1 MSSAEDQPALHD
13 VLIADA
19 INAAIAEDIG
29 SGDITS
35 RVCIPVT
42 TQATAKFI
50 AKANG
55 IISGIEVA
63 ARILSAVDPTIVTSI
78 LIADGAAVTKGDII
92 AVTNGPAR
100 SMLTAERTALNF
112 LQRMSG
118 IATTTHAFVAATKGT
133 KAIILDTRKT
143 APGLRATDKLA
154 VVHGGGSNHRF
165 GLYDMAML
173 KNNHITASGSITAAV
188 TALRAETQVPI
199 EVEVRSFEE
208 LEEALSL
215 NIARIMLDHFNLDDM
230 RRAVAIAAG
239 RTPLEASGNM
249 TIERIPAVAATG
261 VDFISVGALTH
272 SVTALDISFT
282 FDPSH

>member
-19 INAAIAEDIG
+19 INAALAEDIG

-35 RVCIPVT
+35 RVCIPAT
-42 TQATAKFI
+42 TDATAKFI

-55 IISGIEVA
+55 IISGIDVA
-63 ARILSAVDPTIVTSI
+63 ARILTTVDPTIVTNI
-78 LIADGAAVTKGDII
+78 LIADRAPVTKGDII
-92 AVTNGPAR
+92 AIANGPAR

-173 KNNHITASGSITAAV
+173 KNNHITACGSITAAV
-188 TALRAETQVPI
+188 DALRAETQVPI

-230 RRAVAIAAG
+230 RRAVVIAAG

>member
-19 INAAIAEDIG
+19 INAALVEDIG

-35 RVCIPVT
+35 RVFIPST
-42 TQATAKFI
+42 TDATAKFI

-55 IISGIEVA
+55 IISGIDVA
-63 ARILSAVDPTIVTSI
+63 ARILTTVDPTIVTSI

-92 AVTNGPAR
+92 AIANGPAR

-173 KNNHITASGSITAAV
+173 KNNHITACGSITAAV

-230 RRAVAIAAG
+230 RRAVVIAAG

>member
-1 MSSAEDQPALHD
+1 VNSAEDQPASHH

-19 INAAIAEDIG
+19 INAALTEDIG
-29 SGDITS
+29 LGDITS
-35 RVCIPVT
+35 LVCIPAT
-42 TQATAKFI
+42 TLATAKFI
-50 AKANG
+50 AKASG

-63 ARILSAVDPTIVTSI
+63 ARVLTTVDPTISTNI

-92 AVTNGPAR
+92 AVAYGPAR

-173 KNNHITASGSITAAV
+173 KNNHITACGSITAAV
-188 TALRAETQVPI
+188 AALRSETHVPI
-199 EVEVRSFEE
+199 EVEVRSFDE

-215 NIARIMLDHFNLDDM
+215 NIARIMLDHFSLNDM
-230 RRAVAIAAG
+230 QRAVTIAAG

>member
-173 KNNHITASGSITAAV
+173 KNNHITACGSITAAV
-188 TALRAETQVPI
+188 DALRAETQVPI

-230 RRAVAIAAG
+230 RRAVVIAAG

>member
-1 MSSAEDQPALHD
+1 M
-13 VLIADA
+13 LIADA
-19 INAAIAEDIG
+19 IKSAIQEDVG

-35 RVCIPVT
+35 VVCIPST
-42 TQATAKFI
+42 TDATAKFI
-50 AKANG
+50 AKA
-55 IISGIEVA
+55 SGIVSGIDVA
-63 ARILSAVDPTIVTSI
+63 ARVLSSVDPTIITNI
-78 LIADGAAVTKGDII
+78 LIADGSPVTKGDII
-92 AVTNGPAR
+92 AIANGPAR

-118 IATTTHAFVAATKGT
+118 IATATHAYVAATNGT

-173 KNNHITASGSITAAV
+173 KNNHITACGSITAAV
-188 TALRAETQVPI
+188 DALRAKTQVPI

-230 RRAVAIAAG
+230 RRAVVIAAG

>member
-19 INAAIAEDIG
+19 INAALAEDIG

-55 IISGIEVA
+55 IISGIDVA
-63 ARILSAVDPTIVTSI
+63 ARILTTVDPTISTNI
-78 LIADGAAVTKGDII
+78 LITDGAPVTKGDII
-92 AVTNGPAR
+92 AVAYGPAR

-133 KAIILDTRKT
+133 KSIILDTRKT

-173 KNNHITASGSITAAV
+173 KNNHIAACGSITAAV
-188 TALRAETQVPI
+188 DALRASSNVPI
-199 EVEVRSFEE
+199 EVEVRTFDE
-208 LEEALSL
+208 LNEALSL

-230 RRAVAIAAG
+230 KRAVVIAAG

>member
-19 INAAIAEDIG
+19 INAALAEDIG

-173 KNNHITASGSITAAV
+173 KNNHITACGSITAAV

-230 RRAVAIAAG
+230 RRAVVIAAG

>member
-1 MSSAEDQPALHD
+1 MSSAEDQSALHD
-13 VLIADA
+13 MLIADA
-19 INAAIAEDIG
+19 IKSAIQEDVG

-35 RVCIPVT
+35 LVCIRSTPH
-42 TQATAKFI
+42 ATAKFI
-50 AKANG
+50 AKASG

-63 ARILSAVDPTIVTSI
+63 ARVLSSVDPTIVTNI
-78 LIADGAAVTKGDII
+78 LIKDGSRVAKGDII
-92 AVTNGPAR
+92 AIANGPAR

-118 IATTTHAFVAATKGT
+118 IATVTHTYVAATNGT

-143 APGLRATDKLA
+143 APGLRVTDKLA

-173 KNNHITASGSITAAV
+173 KNNHITACGSITAAV
-188 TALRAETQVPI
+188 DALRAKTQVPI
-199 EVEVRSFEE
+199 EVEVRTFDE
-208 LEEALSL
+208 LNEALSL
-215 NIARIMLDHFNLDDM
+215 NIERIMLDHFNLDDM
-230 RRAVAIAAG
+230 RRAVEIAAG

-282 FDPSH
+282 FDPTH

>member
-1 MSSAEDQPALHD
+1 VSSGEDQPALYD

-19 INAAIAEDIG
+19 INAALAEDIG

-55 IISGIEVA
+55 IISGIDVA
-63 ARILSAVDPTIVTSI
+63 ARILTTVDATISTSS

-92 AVTNGPAR
+92 AVAYGPAR

-118 IATTTHAFVAATKGT
+118 IATTTHAFVTATKGT
-133 KAIILDTRKT
+133 KSIILDTRKT

-173 KNNHITASGSITAAV
+173 KNNHITACGSITAAV
-188 TALRAETQVPI
+188 HALRASSNVPI
-199 EVEVRSFEE
+199 EVEVRTFDE
-208 LEEALSL
+208 LNEALSL

-230 RRAVAIAAG
+230 KRAVEIAAG